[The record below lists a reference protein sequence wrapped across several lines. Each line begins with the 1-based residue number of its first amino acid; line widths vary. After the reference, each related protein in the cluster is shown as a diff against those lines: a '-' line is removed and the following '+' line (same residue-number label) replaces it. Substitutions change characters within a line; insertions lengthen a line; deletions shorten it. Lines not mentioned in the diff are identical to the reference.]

1 MRKIFIVFTICIITS
16 CNFKK
21 KESIT
26 VKPFVIP
33 SIEKNISDVRFELIN
48 GVLLFNKT
56 PYSGILNEYYKGVKL
71 KSKSQYFEGKR
82 EGYYKGWYVN
92 GNKWFER
99 TYKKGIKIGT
109 HLGWYINKRKM
120 FEYHFNMKGA
130 YHGTVKEWYKN
141 KQLLKVFNYVEG
153 KEDGSQKMWKE
164 NGKIKANFVV
174 KNGERFGL
182 IGLKKCYSVNTVDEN
197 FN

>member
-1 MRKIFIVFTICIITS
+1 MRKVFIVFAICIITS

-21 KESIT
+21 KELT
-26 VKPFVIP
+26 VVKPVVVP
-33 SIEKNISDVRFELIN
+33 NIEKNISDVRFELIN
-48 GVLLFNKT
+48 GVLLFNKM
-56 PYSGILNEYYKGVKL
+56 PYSGILNEHYIEGKL
-71 KSKSQYFEGKR
+71 KTQSQYFEGKR
-82 EGYYKGWYVN
+82 EGYYNGWYAN
-92 GNKWFER
+92 ENKWFER
-99 TYKKGIKIGT
+99 KYTKGIKIGT
-109 HLGWYINKRKM
+109 HLGWYINKIKM

-141 KQLLKVFNYVEG
+141 KQLLKIFNYVEG
-153 KEDGSQKMWKE
+153 KEEGSQKMWRE

-182 IGLKKCYSVNTVDEN
+182 IGLKKCYSVNTVDEI